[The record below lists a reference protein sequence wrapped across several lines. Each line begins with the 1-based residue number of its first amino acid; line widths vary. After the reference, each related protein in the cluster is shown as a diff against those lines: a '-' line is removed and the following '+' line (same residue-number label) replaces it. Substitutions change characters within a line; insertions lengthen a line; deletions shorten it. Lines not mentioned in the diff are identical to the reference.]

1 MYAGN
6 SNTEFIGKEVKTIE
20 VLSSSPQ
27 VISADVRDISV
38 TEKLGADGTVTG
50 YSVCGTVYILMS
62 DGTATPYSSIFLFF
76 GADETAR
83 DVWVDFTLDGKPY
96 SYLVT
101 VRR

>member
-6 SNTEFIGKEVKTIE
+6 SSTEFTAKEVRIIE

-27 VISADVRDISV
+27 VIGAEVRDISV